1 MLRAK
6 RRSRKTEE
14 GTMSRLRVLI
24 CRVDD
29 EKQPERMTE
38 LHSFDLPGVDP
49 EQLEPETA
57 LDEMEAGVLTIGQ
70 EVMRHLLKS
79 QWEEVDKLLVEQY
92 QERFP
97 PSDSDV

>member
-1 MLRAK
+1 
-6 RRSRKTEE
+6 
-14 GTMSRLRVLI
+14 MSHLRVLI

-29 EKQPERMTE
+29 EEHPGQMTE
-38 LHSFDLPGVDP
+38 LHSFDVPDIDP

-57 LDEMEAGVLTIGQ
+57 LDKMETKVLTIGQ

-92 QERFP
+92 QQRFS
-97 PSDSDV
+97 PSDGDM

>member
-1 MLRAK
+1 
-6 RRSRKTEE
+6 
-14 GTMSRLRVLI
+14 MSYLRVLI

-29 EKQPERMTE
+29 EEQPDQMTE
-38 LHSFDLPGVDP
+38 LHSFDLPDIDP

-57 LDEMEAGVLTIGQ
+57 LDEMETGVLSIGQ

-92 QERFP
+92 QQRFS
-97 PSDSDV
+97 PSGGEA

>member
-1 MLRAK
+1 
-6 RRSRKTEE
+6 
-14 GTMSRLRVLI
+14 MSHLRVLI

-29 EKQPERMTE
+29 EEQPDQMTE
-38 LHSFDLPGVDP
+38 LHSFDLPENDP

-57 LDEMEAGVLTIGQ
+57 LDEMEMGVLSIGQ

-92 QERFP
+92 QQRFS
-97 PSDSDV
+97 PSGGNA

>member
-6 RRSRKTEE
+6 RRSQRTEE
-14 GTMSRLRVLI
+14 DTMSHLRVLI

-29 EKQPERMTE
+29 EERPDQMTE
-38 LHSFDLPGVDP
+38 LHSFDLPDVDP

-57 LDEMEAGVLTIGQ
+57 LDEMETGVLNIGQ

-79 QWEEVDKLLVEQY
+79 QWEDVDKLLVEQY
-92 QERFP
+92 QQRFS
-97 PSDSDV
+97 PSDGDT